1 MNKRVVGS
9 RYEQVAGT
17 YLEEKGYHILQY
29 NYRNAF
35 GDPLEAVDRRK
46 QRKIYQVAACHYA
59 DHGEKTRRPCRF
71 DVIAIYGDGTI
82 RHISNAFGG

>member
-29 NYRNAF
+29 N
-35 GDPLEAVDRRK
+35 
-46 QRKIYQVAACHYA
+46 
-59 DHGEKTRRPCRF
+59 
-71 DVIAIYGDGTI
+71 
-82 RHISNAFGG
+82 